1 MANADTLRA
10 ALDQAPKGRRSGGAR
25 YTLVRDLDVNVE
37 HFNEVLGFGVSYDMI
52 LRRLRVAGVDV
63 ATYVVNGFFDSL
75 MNLELMR
82 QIAAVHPDPDA
93 PMVGV
98 GGEPLEPPPAG
109 PHGKRAEVL
118 RALLQDRLAY
128 AQVSV
133 VHTFDDALTQVL
145 SGPMILLV
153 DGDAAVVVVDTRVYP
168 DRNPSTPEI
177 NQLMHG
183 PQDGFIENII
193 SNSALIRRRVRDPG
207 IRFELMKI
215 GRRGKTDVSLTYIV
229 GLTDPGLV
237 SEVRRRLKAID
248 IDGIP
253 AAEGA
258 IAEYMGRN
266 PWNPFPTVRMTERPD
281 VAAVELYAGHVVV
294 LVDTTPV
301 AICLPTTMLQLLQHP
316 EDYHVNPLFGTY
328 LRWME
333 LFGLFVALLLP
344 PLWLLFATHPGLA
357 HGVPALKLI
366 GPKKPTKV
374 ALPLQFLLAEVS
386 IDVLRRAILNSPTP
400 LATSFGILGAVVLG
414 DVAVKTGIFSPETLI
429 YVVGA
434 AIASF
439 AIANIELGMATRV
452 VRISLIALEWL
463 WALPGVVIGVL
474 FWMVFAARTQSLGVP
489 YLWPLLPFNWTA
501 LRTVLI
507 RQPITVPG
515 RRHPIYRAQDRW
527 RS

>member
-10 ALDQAPKGRRSGGAR
+10 ALHQAPKDKRSGGAR
-25 YTLVRDLDVNVE
+25 YTLVRDLDVNVQ

-52 LRRLRVAGVDV
+52 LRRLRVAGVDI

-98 GGEPLEPPPAG
+98 GGEPLNLPPAG

-133 VHTFDDALTQVL
+133 VHTFDEALTQVL

-168 DRNPSTPEI
+168 DRNPTTPEI
-177 NQLMHG
+177 KQLRHG
-183 PQDGFIENII
+183 PQDGVIENII
-193 SNSALIRRRVRDPG
+193 DNSALVRRRVRDPG

-215 GRRGKTDVSLTYIV
+215 GRRSKTDVSVTYIV

-237 SEVRRRLKAID
+237 AEVRRRLKAID

-258 IAEYMGRN
+258 IAEYMGLH
-266 PWNPFPTVRMTERPD
+266 PWNPFPIVRMTERPD

-316 EDYHVNPLFGTY
+316 EDYHVNPVFGTY

-333 LFGLFVALLLP
+333 LFGLLIALLVP

-357 HGVPALKLI
+357 HGIPALKLI

-439 AIANIELGMATRV
+439 AIANIELGMTTRV
-452 VRISLIALEWL
+452 IRISLIALEWL
-463 WALPGVVIGVL
+463 WALPGVIIGLL
-474 FWMVFAARTQSLGVP
+474 FWLVFAARTESLGVP
-489 YLWPLLPFNWTA
+489 YLWPLLPFDWTA

-507 RQPITVPG
+507 RQPITVTG

-527 RS
+527 RA